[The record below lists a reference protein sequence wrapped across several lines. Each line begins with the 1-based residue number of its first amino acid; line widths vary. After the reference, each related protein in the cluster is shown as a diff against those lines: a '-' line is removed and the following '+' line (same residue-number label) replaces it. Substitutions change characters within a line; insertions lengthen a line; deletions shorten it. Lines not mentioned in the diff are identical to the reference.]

1 MAITKSANLRISL
14 PFDIKTAGMNHNNA
28 CLSSSRLVQA
38 TLIFLCLLVTASP
51 AFSQPPTHTIVL
63 NTAVGSPISNNE
75 QTGFGDVVL
84 SEAFRRIGYK
94 LETLRLPAERAL
106 INANMG
112 IDDGDLLR
120 VAGLQKKYTNLIQV
134 PEKIM
139 TIDMVL
145 FSKNQP
151 SFVVTGWESVA
162 SHSLGI
168 ITGWKI
174 MEKNFAKLGNRV
186 EIIKTDNAE
195 QLFTLLAKDRVD
207 FIAYSNWSGLG
218 YLKEHNITDVTL
230 LDPPLASP
238 GVYTYLHKKHKHL
251 VPQLAAAIKE
261 MKNDGTLQAM
271 FDRLL
276 KPYLPAPQKNQYEIL
291 GD

>member
-1 MAITKSANLRISL
+1 MEDNPTTARRCPQAQTETVVNHCKLCLFSANSMRIML
-14 PFDIKTAGMNHNNA
+14 
-28 CLSSSRLVQA
+28 
-38 TLIFLCLLVTASP
+38 TLFFCLLFSIP
-51 AFSQPPTHTIVL
+51 AFSQTLSQTIVL
-63 NTAVGSPISNNE
+63 NTAFGSPVSNDE
-75 QTGFGDVVL
+75 QSGFGDVVL
-84 SEAFRRIGYK
+84 SEAFKRIGYK

-112 IDDGDLLR
+112 IDDGELLR

-134 PEKIM
+134 PEKVM

-145 FSKNQP
+145 FSKNKP

-162 SHSLGI
+162 SYSLGI

-174 MEKNFAKLGNRV
+174 MEKNFSKLGNQI

-207 FIAYSNWSGLG
+207 FVAYSNWSGLG
-218 YLKEHNITDVTL
+218 YLKEHNISDVTL
-230 LDPPLASP
+230 LDPPLARP
-238 GVYTYLHKKHKHL
+238 GFYTYLHKKHKHL
-251 VPQLAAAIKE
+251 VPKLAAAIKE
-261 MKNDGTLQAM
+261 MKTDGTHQAM

-276 KPYLPAPQKNQYEIL
+276 KPYLPASQRQQYEML
-291 GD
+291 EN

>member
-1 MAITKSANLRISL
+1 MEDHPELVHCTQTQTGVRYFQCRL
-14 PFDIKTAGMNHNNA
+14 
-28 CLSSSRLVQA
+28 LSSSSIQSA
-38 TLIFLCLLVTASP
+38 LIIFFGLLVNAP
-51 AFSQPPTHTIVL
+51 VLSQPATQTIVL
-63 NTAVGSPISNNE
+63 NTAFGPPVSTDQ

-84 SEAFRRIGYK
+84 REAFKRIGYK

-134 PEKIM
+134 PEKVM

-151 SFVVTGWESVA
+151 SFVVDGWESMA
-162 SHSLGI
+162 SHSLGV

-174 MEKNFAKLGNRV
+174 MEKNFGRLGKRV
-186 EIIKTDNAE
+186 EIIKTDNPE

-207 FIAYSNWSGLG
+207 FVAYSNWSGLG
-218 YLKEHNITDVTL
+218 YLKRNNITNVTL
-230 LDPPLASP
+230 LDPPLARPSF
-238 GVYTYLHKKHKHL
+238 YTYLHKKHKHL
-251 VPQLAAAIKE
+251 VPKLAAAIKS
-261 MKNDGTLQAM
+261 MKADGTLQAI

-276 KPYLPAPQKNQYEIL
+276 KPYLPASQRQHYEIV
-291 GD
+291 GK